1 MLMRL
6 LAAGTRMPA
15 WVDAGVADYA
25 GRLRGDYRLEL
36 VEIELGRRGSGD
48 PTRAV
53 EAEGERMLAAAG
65 PRAAV
70 VALQV
75 GGKALSTE
83 QLARWLEERSRLGEP
98 LAFCIG
104 GPDGLARAVDQ
115 RACLRWSLSP
125 LTLPHGLARVVVAE
139 ALYRAVSVIKGLPYH
154 RP

>member
-25 GRLRGDYRLEL
+25 GRLRGDYRLDL

-48 PTRAV
+48 ASRAIDT
-53 EAEGERMLAAAG
+53 EGERMLTAAG
-65 PRAAV
+65 TKSAI

-75 GGKALSTE
+75 GGRALSTE
-83 QLARWLEERSRLGEP
+83 QLARWLEDRARHGEP

-104 GPDGLARAVDQ
+104 GPDGLAPAVDQ